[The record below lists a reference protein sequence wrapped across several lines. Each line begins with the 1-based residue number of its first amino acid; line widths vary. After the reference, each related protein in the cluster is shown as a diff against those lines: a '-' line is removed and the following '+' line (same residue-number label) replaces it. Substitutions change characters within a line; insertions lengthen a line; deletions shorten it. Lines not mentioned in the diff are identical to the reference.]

1 MVAALSVVQ
10 SLPGGKPSATL
21 LISGVKKSWTPVPD
35 GPASTSYA
43 GCLSDQA
50 VRRPCCLATS
60 KIVFTWRYWLGRIGL
75 QVPALTGRAAGLMTV
90 SGLLVICRMLPGNPL
105 SPWPASSESGLRSAA
120 SKYITSPPGAGPEQF
135 VVPAGKTAWFQ
146 VSS

>member
-21 LISGVKKSWTPVPD
+21 LISGVKKSWTPLPD
-35 GPASTSYA
+35 GPFSTSYA
-43 GCLSDQA
+43 GCLSDHA
-50 VRRPCCLATS
+50 VRSPCCLATS
-60 KIVFTWRYWLGRIGL
+60 KTVFTFRYWLGRIGW
-75 QVPALTGRAAGLMTV
+75 QVAALTGRAAGLITFT
-90 SGLLVICRMLPGNPL
+90 GLLVMCRMLPGSPL
-105 SPWPASSESGLRSAA
+105 SPWPASSELGLRSNA
-120 SKYITSPPGAGPEQF
+120 SKEVTSAPGAGPEQV